1 MNTTHQYKVLVCSNK
16 QGHVL
21 IDEKAIENGHTSDK
35 CIYDP
40 NGFDTVW
47 NDALGN
53 VLTSGFRLTKDRK
66 SKVLITIVNSY
77 EKDIKNQLLES
88 LIINN

>member
-1 MNTTHQYKVLVCSNK
+1 MNTTHQYKVICCSPK

-21 IDEKAIENGHTSDK
+21 IDEKAIENGHTADK
-35 CIYDP
+35 CIYDA

-77 EKDIKNQLLES
+77 ERDMKNQLAER

>member
-1 MNTTHQYKVLVCSNK
+1 MNTTHQYKVICCSTK

-21 IDEKAIENGHTSDK
+21 IDEIAIDNGHTTDK
-35 CIYDP
+35 CIFTP
-40 NGFDTVW
+40 RCPDTIW

-53 VLTSGFRLTKDRK
+53 ILTSGFRLTKDRK

-77 EKDIKNQLLES
+77 ERDLKNQLLEN